1 VTTQVDL
8 NLFSE
13 TKNYLNLVYNDKRVF
28 NDPLEFFDTNKFNSL
43 KLVTFV
49 SSPSFLFKNIKN
61 FEKVVAVIGE
71 EETARIFYTL
81 NNVDKQE
88 EYMKAAEQEDIELV
102 KKIVNDDIELR
113 YLGMNKRIHS
123 KIYILNSPDES
134 FYRVMFGSANFTA
147 TAFGNNKQYEEL
159 VIYDSDYNLDIC
171 KIYNERFSEI
181 YENSYSYFSD
191 TIKNKAK
198 NDIIQAQNI
207 FLVTDDDRVDA
218 FLEKIDKENIYNT
231 SADNIMTVISQKKD
245 VLEKDIA
252 LIEKEEEI
260 VNILTFK
267 SKGQSFFKPQVKLSN
282 VREKIK
288 EIVAVPNKKP
298 KNVVNMRKQ
307 LIFDGQV
314 MLYEKESDDDKF
326 VMRFPIKTTQDGLQ
340 KRLIQITN
348 FVDSYYKFAANPDKD
363 IMKNVFESILFA
375 FTSPL
380 IHVIRKTIKDEKEM
394 EKVAEV
400 PIILILGGHSGAGK
414 TKLLRFINRLIGNEY
429 DIYDYAKD
437 IDSRNKT
444 LLRYLIESSKNNVFP
459 ILADEISASFYKGK
473 GEETIK
479 SLTNNIVH
487 PHPCLIGTSNIEFGA
502 EHQVIRRIYYL
513 NFTSPID
520 TETRKNE
527 IEEYFDE
534 KVGNPDDVL
543 FRHFLF
549 EFIERM
555 HNGETFYTLEDP
567 LYLSRIV
574 FKDMFKS
581 VELPVPD
588 FISDRPRGDYYKTG
602 SIRWNA
608 LYSTQPNYFKRMKDS
623 GENYLVIDLDSIY
636 DVKES
641 KSLQNCI
648 PPSVVKSKGNPLIL
662 FEDRFFEFIGRNA
675 KWSKIKRFF
684 GAR

>member
-567 LYLSRIV
+567 LYLSRII
-574 FKDMFKS
+574 FKDMFKF
-581 VELPVPD
+581 VELPVPE
-588 FISDRPRGDYYKTG
+588 FISDKPRGDYYKTG

>member
-1 VTTQVDL
+1 MTTQVDL

-567 LYLSRIV
+567 LYLSRII
-574 FKDMFKS
+574 FKDMFKF
-581 VELPVPD
+581 VELPVPE
-588 FISDRPRGDYYKTG
+588 FISDKPRGDYYKTG

>member
-1 VTTQVDL
+1 MTTQVDL